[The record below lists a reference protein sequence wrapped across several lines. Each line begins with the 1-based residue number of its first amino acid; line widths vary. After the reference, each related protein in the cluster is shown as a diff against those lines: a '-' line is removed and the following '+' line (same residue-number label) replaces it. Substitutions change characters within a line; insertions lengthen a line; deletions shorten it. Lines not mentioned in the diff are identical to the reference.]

1 MDLVRSDDN
10 WQEWDFCQLVDSVRE
25 PQTVGNP
32 EKHFRRENLFQV
44 RDKDQKHSCVC
55 LFDEKPGHK
64 SSDCELVSG
73 TPKRRLKLLK

>member
-1 MDLVRSDDN
+1 MGFLSVSRFCKEMDKA
-10 WQEWDFCQLVDSVRE
+10 E

-44 RDKDQKHSCVC
+44 RDKDQKHACVC

-73 TPKRRLKLLK
+73 TPKRRLILLK